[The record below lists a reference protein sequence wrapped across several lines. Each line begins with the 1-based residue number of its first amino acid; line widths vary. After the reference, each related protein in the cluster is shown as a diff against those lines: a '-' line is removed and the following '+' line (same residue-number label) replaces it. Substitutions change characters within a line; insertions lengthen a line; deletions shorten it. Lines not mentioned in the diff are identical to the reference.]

1 MRIILTLTLALT
13 LISCTHTDT
22 RQMHYSASEIRGKA
36 VGTWTCDAWQDS
48 GGPSMITVTFKS
60 DGSFQTTSKE
70 LASNFFDP
78 FEPAQSKIGG
88 EWIHKGVW
96 RAKYGYIE
104 MSKGG
109 EEPSTGCGRLFVEH
123 LSNDEMVCSRE
134 NEAER
139 ITFKRKPMPSPPT
152 K

>member
-1 MRIILTLTLALT
+1 MRFILALTFALTLT
-13 LISCTHTDT
+13 SCTNTDP
-22 RQMHYSASEIRGKA
+22 RQTHYSASEIREKA

-48 GGPSMITVTFKS
+48 GGPSMITVTFKA
-60 DGSFQTTSKE
+60 DGSFQSASKE

-78 FEPAQSKIGG
+78 FEPAQSKVGS

-96 RAKYGYIE
+96 RAKYGYIDI
-104 MSKGG
+104 SKNG
-109 EEPSTGCGRLFVEH
+109 EEPSTSCGRLFVER

-134 NEAER
+134 GETAW
-139 ITFKRKPMPSPPT
+139 ITFKRKPGARTTT